1 MSSRQAEYNRD
12 VFGLSEEEHYVPK
25 TAGDLPTKRVFV
37 RFGRICGER
46 YKQGVQVAAG
56 QNVKNR
62 K

>member
-1 MSSRQAEYNRD
+1 
-12 VFGLSEEEHYVPK
+12 LSEEEHYVPK
-25 TAGDLPTKRVFV
+25 TAGDLPTKRFFV

-56 QNVKNR
+56 HNVKNR